1 MTIKRVLRYSLAIIL
16 SNWLFL
22 PLFSQK
28 SKPLINATL
37 TGVVVDSITNQT
49 IEGVTIQ
56 LEGVTH
62 SVKTDDAGRFQF
74 VTGQKLPFTLNVS
87 FLGYKPKRIIA
98 SNPEIKILLQPSA
111 ENLDEVVVVGYGT
124 QKRRDI
130 IGSISKID
138 AAEVN
143 KIPVAS
149 FDAQLQGK
157 IPGVQVTTNS
167 GVPGES
173 IFLRVRG
180 TTSINSS
187 SDPLYIVDG
196 VFLNNTSL
204 QTIGL
209 GGRTTSPLTD
219 INPSDIESIEVL
231 KDAAAT
237 AIYGSRGAN
246 GVIIVT
252 TKKGSYG
259 SRTKIDLNIQSGWAQ
274 ANKSLLPELA
284 TGPETATLANEWW
297 INSGNDNSAL
307 NQTYENRPYRPVSEG
322 GKGNPEDQETYD
334 RLGFL
339 LRHGRL
345 QDYSVGIQGGS
356 EKSRFYVGAGYT
368 GQEAFIKVIDFSRAN
383 VKFNFD
389 QQLTKRIKIGLTNN
403 FSRTYRN
410 QARTGDGPQ
419 VSLFNSA
426 IATATNVP
434 IFTDDGALNGTDN
447 TYTLVDNYDVN
458 TVSLRYVGSV
468 FAELEIAKGLKFRS
482 SFSTDYNLYDESQY
496 WNSKT
501 SIGIANDNQATS
513 GITRNSTWI
522 NEQTL
527 SYQKGFGEHQFNAL
541 IGNTLQSNVFDYS
554 YLEGNGFANDSY
566 KLISS
571 AATIKGSESWSKY
584 TISSFFGRAGYNYAD
599 RYFAEATLRA
609 DGSSKFGANN
619 RWGYFPAFS
628 LGWRISKESFLTN
641 ISWLNDLK
649 IRASYGLTG
658 NQAGISN
665 FAARGLW
672 SGGDS
677 YADSFGAS
685 LPGVGP
691 YQLGNDNLRWEK
703 TAQTDLGLDV
713 SLFNERL
720 SLTFDV
726 YNKYTSDLLL
736 EQPIAAASGFS
747 NYWANIGEISNKGY
761 ELSINSINIKK
772 ENFSWSTG
780 FNISGNKNK
789 IEKLPT
795 QITQYTRDWVI
806 LKEGYSLNSFWLY
819 EQLYVDPATG
829 NAVFDGQLED
839 GSLPTSAR
847 KVFRNA
853 YPKFY
858 GGISNTFTYKQFDLG
873 VDFGFQYGNYSLNLY
888 RYFRER
894 NPSSGGVFKNV
905 LNRWQKEGDVTDVP
919 RLTSVGLNYTID
931 ANSRYL
937 EDASFLKLRQLS
949 FGYKLP
955 KPLLQ
960 KVGVSNAR
968 IYFLGS
974 NLFLW
979 SKYTGDPESNVTSNA
994 NAQGIGSFGTPPQ
1007 PKTFQFGVQVTL

>member
-1 MTIKRVLRYSLAIIL
+1 MKNSVWKYAVTIFL
-16 SNWLFL
+16 SHGLLL
-22 PLFSQK
+22 PAFSQQ
-28 SKPLINATL
+28 SEPLINATL
-37 TGVVVDSITNQT
+37 KGIVLDSITNRP
-49 IEGVTIQ
+49 IEGVTIK

-62 SVKTDDAGRFQF
+62 QVKTDASGRFQF
-74 VTGQKLPFTLNVS
+74 VTGQRLPLTFSTS
-87 FLGYKPKRIIA
+87 FLGYKGRKITAREAQIQ
-98 SNPEIKILLQPSA
+98 ILLQPSVSD
-111 ENLDEVVVVGYGT
+111 LDEVVVVGYGV
-124 QKRRDI
+124 QKRRNLT
-130 IGSISKID
+130 GAVAKID

-157 IPGVQVTTNS
+157 LSGVQVSTNS

-187 SDPLYIVDG
+187 SDPLYIIDG

-204 QTIGL
+204 QNIGL
-209 GGRTTSPLTD
+209 GGRTSSPLTD
-219 INPSDIESIEVL
+219 INPADIESIEVL
-231 KDAAAT
+231 KDASAT

-246 GVIIVT
+246 GVIIIT

-259 SRTKIDLNIQSGWAQ
+259 SRTKIDLNLQGGWAE
-274 ANKSLLPELA
+274 ANKSLLPKLA

-297 INSGNDNSAL
+297 INSGLDNPAL
-307 NQTYENRPYRPVSEG
+307 KQTFANRPYRPVSEG
-322 GKGNPEDQETYD
+322 GKGNPEDQPTYD

-339 LRHGRL
+339 LRHGKL
-345 QDYSVGIQGGS
+345 QDYNIGIQGGGD
-356 EKSRFYVGAGYT
+356 KSRFYIGAGYT
-368 GQEAFIKVIDFSRAN
+368 GQEAFIKVIDFSRTN
-383 VKFNFD
+383 LKFNFD
-389 QQLTKRIKIGLTNN
+389 HQISSRVKIGLTNN

-426 IATATNVP
+426 VSSATNVP
-434 IFTDDGALNGTDN
+434 IFNTDGSINGTDN

-458 TVSLRYVGSV
+458 TTSLRYVGSA
-468 FAELEIAKGLKFRS
+468 FAEIDLLKGLKFKS
-482 SFSTDYNLYDESQY
+482 SFSADYNLYDESQY

-501 SIGIANDNQATS
+501 SIGIANNNQATS
-513 GITRNSTWI
+513 GISRNATWI

-527 SYQKGFGEHQFNAL
+527 TYQNTFGKHSLNAIL
-541 IGNTLQSNVFDYS
+541 GNTLQSNVLDYK
-554 YLEGNGFANDSY
+554 YLEGNGFANDSF
-566 KLISS
+566 KQISS
-571 AATIKGSESWSKY
+571 AANIIASDNWTKY
-584 TISSFFGRAGYNYAD
+584 TIASFFGRVGYSYAD

-628 LGWRISKESFLTN
+628 AGWRISQEAFLADQT
-641 ISWLNDLK
+641 WLNDLK

-672 SGGDS
+672 SGNEK
-677 YADSFGAS
+677 YADSYGKV
-685 LPGVGP
+685 LPSTGP
-691 YQLGNDNLRWEK
+691 FQLGNENLRWEK
-703 TAQTDLGLDV
+703 TAQADLGLDV
-713 SLFNERL
+713 ALFKNRL
-720 SLTFDV
+720 SITVDL
-726 YNKYTSDLLL
+726 YHKYTSDLLL
-736 EQPIAAASGFS
+736 ERPIVGSSGFS
-747 NYWANIGEISNKGY
+747 KYWANVGEISNKGY
-761 ELSINSINIKK
+761 EVLINSLNVKTK
-772 ENFSWSTG
+772 DFAWNTS

-819 EQLYVDPATG
+819 EQLSVDPQTG
-829 NAVFDGQLED
+829 KAVFDGQLSD

-858 GGISNTFTYKQFDLG
+858 GGIGNTFTYKNFDLG
-873 VDFGFQYGNYSLNLY
+873 VDFSFQYGNYAVNLN

-894 NPSSGGVFKNV
+894 NPSSGGVFQNV
-905 LNRWQKEGDVTDVP
+905 LNRWQQPGDITDVP
-919 RLTSVGLNYTID
+919 RLTSEGLNYTID

-955 KPLLQ
+955 KELVERAKLTA
-960 KVGVSNAR
+960 AR
-968 IYFLGS
+968 IYFVGS
-974 NLFLW
+974 NLFVW
-979 SKYTGDPESNVTSNA
+979 SKYTGDPESNVTSNP

-1007 PKTFQFGVQVTL
+1007 PRTFQLGLNVTL

>member
-1 MTIKRVLRYSLAIIL
+1 MTFFLASTI
-16 SNWLFL
+16 
-22 PLFSQK
+22 FSQV
-28 SKPLINATL
+28 SQPLINATL
-37 TGVVVDSITNQT
+37 KGIIIDSLTREP
-49 IEGVTIQ
+49 IEGATIQ
-56 LEGVTH
+56 LQGVTH
-62 SVKTDDAGRFQF
+62 RLKSDAKGNFEI
-74 VTGQKLPFTLNVS
+74 VTGQKLPINLSVS
-87 FLGYKPKRIIA
+87 SIGYYTKNIVANTPQI
-98 SNPEIKILLQPSA
+98 EIVLQPS
-111 ENLDEVVVVGYGT
+111 LDRLEEMVVVGYGT
-124 QKRRDI
+124 QRRRDLT
-130 IGSISKID
+130 GAVAKID

-157 IPGVQVTTNS
+157 LPGVQVVTNS
-167 GVPGES
+167 GVPGEN

-209 GGRTTSPLTD
+209 GGRTSSPLTD
-219 INPSDIESIEVL
+219 INPADIASIEVL
-231 KDAAAT
+231 KDASAT

-246 GVIIVT
+246 GVIIIT
-252 TKKGSYG
+252 TKTGSYG
-259 SRTKIDLNIQSGWAQ
+259 SKTKIDVNVLSGWAE
-274 ANKSLLPELA
+274 ANPSLLPKLA
-284 TGPETATLANEWW
+284 SGSETAALANEWW
-297 INSGNDNSAL
+297 INSGLDNPRL
-307 NQTYENRPYRPVSEG
+307 NQTFANRPFRPVSEG

-339 LRHGRL
+339 LRHGKL
-345 QDYSVGIQGGS
+345 QDYSIGIQGGG
-356 EKSRFYVGAGYT
+356 EKTRFYIGGGYT
-368 GQEAFIKVIDFSRAN
+368 GQQAYIKVIDFSRAN
-383 VKFNFD
+383 LKFNFD
-389 QQLTKRIKIGLTNN
+389 HQLSDRVKIGLTNN

-426 IATATNVP
+426 ISSATNIP
-434 IFTDDGALNGTDN
+434 IFTTDGAINGVDN

-458 TVSLRYVGSV
+458 TTSLRYIGSA
-468 FAELEIAKGLKFRS
+468 FAEINLAKGLTLKS
-482 SFSTDYNLYDESQY
+482 TFSADYNLYDESQY

-501 SIGIANDNQATS
+501 SIGIANGNQATS

-522 NEQTL
+522 NEQIL
-527 SYQKGFGEHQFNAL
+527 SYQTTIANDHQLNAL
-541 IGNTLQSNVFDYS
+541 VGNTLQSNVLDFS

-571 AATIKGSESWSKY
+571 AATIRGSENWTKY
-584 TISSFFGRAGYNYAD
+584 TISSFFGRVGYNYAD
-599 RYFAEATLRA
+599 KYFAEATLRT

-628 LGWRISKESFLTN
+628 AGWRISEEAFL
-641 ISWLNDLK
+641 SQAEWLNDFK
-649 IRASYGLTG
+649 IRGSYGITG

-672 SGGDS
+672 SGDAS
-677 YADSFGAS
+677 YANIHGTA

-691 YQLGNDNLRWEK
+691 FQLGNDDLRWER
-703 TAQTDLGLDV
+703 TAQTDLGVDL
-713 SLFNERL
+713 SLFGHRL
-720 SLTFDV
+720 GVTVDL
-726 YNKYTSDLLL
+726 YHKYTSDLLL
-736 EQPIAAASGFS
+736 EQPIKGSSGFS
-747 NYWANIGEISNKGY
+747 DYWANVGEISNKGY
-761 ELSINSINIKK
+761 EVLINAVNIKNQ
-772 ENFSWSTG
+772 NFSWNTTL
-780 FNISGNKNK
+780 NISGNRNN
-789 IEKLPT
+789 IEYLPS

-806 LKEGYSLNSFWLY
+806 LTQGHSLNSFWLY
-819 EQLYVDPATG
+819 EQLYVDPQTG
-829 NAVFDGQLED
+829 NAVFDGQLAD

-847 KVFRNA
+847 KIFRNA

-858 GGISNTFTYKQFDLG
+858 GGIGNTFTYKEFDLG
-873 VDFGFQYGNYSLNLY
+873 VDFSFQYGNYSLNLY

-894 NPSSGGVFKNV
+894 NPSTGGVFDNV
-905 LNRWQKEGDVTDVP
+905 LNRWQEPGDETDVP

-931 ANSRYL
+931 ANSHYL
-937 EDASFLKLRQLS
+937 EDASFLKLRQLT

-955 KPLLQ
+955 RQ
-960 KVGVSNAR
+960 IAEKVGVSNAR

-979 SKYTGDPESNVTSNA
+979 SKYTGDPESNVTSNP

-1007 PKTFQFGVQVTL
+1007 PRTFQLGLNVTL